1 MLKQNKTGVHD
12 KSIHFQHKIEK
23 LRRNREINKLEQVV
37 MLS

>member
-1 MLKQNKTGVHD
+1 MLKRNKTGVHD